1 MTGDTTNIALYAFRT
16 FGDTVLR
23 AAYSCCGNY
32 TEAEDI
38 TQDVFLTLHTKQ
50 QKFDTDEHLKAWLLR
65 VTINKCRNFK
75 KSFRISHTRFFEESE
90 EEHISDE
97 ESHTEIS
104 DVRMAVEALPQKY
117 RSIIFLYYYEGYNT
131 REIGEILGKSENT
144 VSSLLTRGRKKL
156 RLELE
161 KEEQYEN

>member
-1 MTGDTTNIALYAFRT
+1 MTGDNNIALYAFRT

-32 TEAEDI
+32 AEAEDI
-38 TQDVFLTLHTKQ
+38 TQDVFLTLHTKPQ
-50 QKFDTDEHLKAWLLR
+50 IFNTDEHLKAWLLR
-65 VTINKCRNFK
+65 VTINKCRNLK

-90 EEHISDE
+90 EEHISEE
-97 ESHTEIS
+97 ESSDTS
-104 DVRMAVEALPQKY
+104 DVRQAVEALPQKY
-117 RSIIFLYYYEGYNT
+117 RCVIYLYYYEGYNT
-131 REIGEILGKSENT
+131 REIGELLGKSENT
-144 VSSLLTRGRKKL
+144 VSSLLNRGRKKL